1 MKKVPSENIM
11 KLHKDL
17 LVALEKDIY
26 RDNPSKDILNKR
38 KAKQKRLQKQF
49 DDLENKYE
57 FDTSKHQ
64 YINKAEW
71 IEEFT
76 LLKDQKEKIEHE
88 DFSYK
93 INFTDT
99 ELRRLYH
106 TIETEKLNAADM
118 YSVVKALQLNLQRHK
133 EYKCSKK
140 KDNTIKTFNERG
152 GIQRYNQLKN
162 YLTDIGVNVYEI
174 N

>member
-1 MKKVPSENIM
+1 MKKVPSENIL
-11 KLHKDL
+11 KLHNDL
-17 LVALEKDIY
+17 LLTLEKDIY
-26 RDNPSKDILNKR
+26 RDNPSNEILSKR
-38 KAKQKRLQKQF
+38 KAKQKRLQKHVN
-49 DDLENKYE
+49 DLENKYE
-57 FDTSKHQ
+57 FD
-64 YINKAEW
+64 INKCQSINKSDW

-76 LLKDQKEKIEHE
+76 LLNNIKEKIERE
-88 DFSYK
+88 DFSYR

-99 ELRRLYH
+99 ELHRLYH

-140 KDNTIKTFNERG
+140 KDNTIRTFNERG
-152 GIQRYNQLKN
+152 GIQRYNKLKN

>member
-17 LVALEKDIY
+17 LLTLDKDIY

-38 KAKQKRLQKQF
+38 KAKQKRLQKQVN
-49 DDLENKYE
+49 DLENKYE
-57 FDTSKHQ
+57 FDINKHQ
-64 YINKAEW
+64 SINKSDW

-76 LLKDQKEKIEHE
+76 LLNNLKEKIERE
-88 DFSYK
+88 DFSYN

-99 ELRRLYH
+99 ELHRLYH

-118 YSVVKALQLNLQRHK
+118 YSVVKALQLNLQRDK
-133 EYKCSKK
+133 EYRCSKK
-140 KDNTIKTFNERG
+140 KDNTIKDFNQRG